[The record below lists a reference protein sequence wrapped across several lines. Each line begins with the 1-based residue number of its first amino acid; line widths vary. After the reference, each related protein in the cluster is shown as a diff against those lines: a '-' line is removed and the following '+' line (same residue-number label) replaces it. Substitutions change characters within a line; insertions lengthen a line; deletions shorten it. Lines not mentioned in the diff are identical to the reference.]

1 MALHLSRKAQ
11 IISQLE
17 KDGKVTQLNDADAE
31 RRREAVNNQALKVRR
46 DFQKKER
53 NSWISAARLTLTA

>member
-11 IISQLE
+11 IIGQLE
-17 KDGKVTQLNDADAE
+17 KAGKVTQLNDADAE
-31 RRREAVNNQALKVRR
+31 RRREAINIQAQKVRR

-53 NSWISAARLTLTA
+53 NSWMSAANLTLTA